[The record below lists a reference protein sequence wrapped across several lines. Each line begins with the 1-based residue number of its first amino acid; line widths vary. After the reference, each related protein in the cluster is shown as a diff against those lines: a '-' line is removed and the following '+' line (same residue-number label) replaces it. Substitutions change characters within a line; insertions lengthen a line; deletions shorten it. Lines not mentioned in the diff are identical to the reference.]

1 MKIEVKYNIDFGKAL
16 KVLNE
21 QSLDK
26 YINADLADKTAKLAR
41 DYITDGKVKPKLSDN
56 NPRRI
61 QNKKARPLFDTGK
74 LAYSL
79 KGTSQGITG
88 IDYAKEHRKDI
99 GRTNKNGDTIAYPW
113 TKPNG
118 KTVDVPQREFIPHF
132 EDSAKGRRVV
142 ALKGTKSALT
152 KIYEDFE
159 KKFIRLLNKRI
170 RKR

>member
-1 MKIEVKYNIDFGKAL
+1 MKIEIKYNIDFGKAL

-26 YINADLADKTAKLAR
+26 YINADLADKTARLAL
-41 DYITDGKVKPKLSDN
+41 DYIAEGKVKPKLSDN
-56 NPRRI
+56 NPRKI
-61 QNKKARPLFDTGK
+61 KNKSAKPLFDTGA
-74 LAYSL
+74 LAKSI
-79 KGTSQGITG
+79 KGGPLGIG
-88 IDYAKEHRKDI
+88 SIHYGKYHRKE
-99 GRTNKNGDTIAYPW
+99 GGYTAW
-113 TKPNG
+113 G
-118 KTVDVPQREFIPHF
+118 KVKVEQREFIPHF

-142 ALKGTKSALT
+142 ALRGTKSALT

>member
-26 YINADLADKTAKLAR
+26 YINADLADKTARLAR

-88 IDYAKEHRKDI
+88 IDYAKEHRQEI
-99 GRTNKNGDTIAYPW
+99 RPNVAYDW
-113 TKPNG
+113 VKGG
-118 KTVDVPQREFIPHF
+118 KTLEVPTREFIPHF
-132 EDSAKGRRVV
+132 KDSAKGRRVV
-142 ALKGTKSALT
+142 ALRGTKSALT